1 MNDVARLSHLL
12 RLQAANQG
20 EDRQYFPAI
29 WKAAAHRVSLTSLP
43 SPNERKIES
52 VMGTIPSQSIEQIA
66 AANDIVEVIG
76 SYFPL
81 KRAGANFKALC
92 PFHQEK
98 TPSFHV
104 SPQRQTFHCFGCGV
118 GGSVFRFVMDYEHI
132 DFPSAVRK
140 LAARV
145 GIPVIEERGPSGAED
160 RQVEARRVL
169 LQLHGEAA
177 AWFHDNLI
185 KREFAEPARKYLK
198 QRGIT
203 AEIAKRWQ
211 VGYAPDEWDAF
222 GSWARGR
229 GYDVRDLISSGLI
242 KSKDDADGMPSQKSY
257 DRFRGRIMFPICND
271 VGEVIAFSGRMLQNE
286 AEGAK
291 YLNSP
296 ETPLF
301 RKGSVLFGLNKT
313 KRALIEANCA
323 IVCEGQLDLIT
334 LFEAGITNVVAP
346 QGTAFTESQARVL
359 KRFVNEVVLCFDADA
374 AGKKAAERSLEAL
387 LQNDLIVR
395 VVEMPVGEDP
405 DSLVRRE
412 GREEFEK
419 RIAKA
424 HDFFDYWIDRE
435 AAATDLNSLGA
446 KMQLAR
452 KLAETVSRVQDPLLR
467 GEVMN
472 KMSARLGVSISDF
485 ETLLPKQKREGFSA
499 SERLLSWTSPV
510 PRHDIAMLCLLALRD
525 EEARDF
531 LREQNWREILP
542 QVPDTE
548 ILVRVLESD
557 LRPSEAASLNAFMAT
572 LSPPDEALVSSWLLQ
587 KVPPNAGTMVEKW
600 WLGIRQAVL
609 RRQLEVAQ
617 NRIKRP
623 QLSTGDVVNLQK
635 QILDLQ
641 EQLHELSEFS
651 PARVADS

>member
-1 MNDVARLSHLL
+1 MA
-12 RLQAANQG
+12 
-20 EDRQYFPAI
+20 
-29 WKAAAHRVSLTSLP
+29 
-43 SPNERKIES
+43 
-52 VMGTIPSQSIEQIA
+52 IPSETIEQIA

-98 TPSFHV
+98 TPSFTV

-118 GGSVFRFVMDYEHI
+118 GGSVFRFVMDYEHV

-145 GIPVIEERGPSGAED
+145 GITLIEERGSSGAED
-160 RQVEARRVL
+160 RQHEARRTL
-169 LQLHGEAA
+169 LQLQGEAA
-177 AWFHDNLI
+177 TWFHENLI
-185 KREFAEPARKYLK
+185 RKEFAEPARKYLK
-198 QRGIT
+198 KRGIT
-203 AEIAKRWQ
+203 AEIAKRWRL
-211 VGYAPDEWDAF
+211 GYAPDEWDAF

-229 GYDVRDLISSGLI
+229 GYDTRDLIASGLV
-242 KSKDDADGMPSQKSY
+242 KTKDDAADAPSRSAY

-313 KRALIEANCA
+313 KRALIDANCA

-359 KRFVNEVVLCFDADA
+359 KRFVNEVVLCFDADT
-374 AGKKAAERSLEAL
+374 AGQNAAERSLEAL
-387 LQNDLIVR
+387 LQNELVVR
-395 VVEMPVGEDP
+395 VVEMPAVEDP

-424 HDFFDYWIDRE
+424 HDFFD
-435 AAATDLNSLGA
+435 
-446 KMQLAR
+446 
-452 KLAETVSRVQDPLLR
+452 
-467 GEVMN
+467 
-472 KMSARLGVSISDF
+472 
-485 ETLLPKQKREGFSA
+485 
-499 SERLLSWTSPV
+499 
-510 PRHDIAMLCLLALRD
+510 
-525 EEARDF
+525 
-531 LREQNWREILP
+531 
-542 QVPDTE
+542 
-548 ILVRVLESD
+548 
-557 LRPSEAASLNAFMAT
+557 
-572 LSPPDEALVSSWLLQ
+572 
-587 KVPPNAGTMVEKW
+587 
-600 WLGIRQAVL
+600 
-609 RRQLEVAQ
+609 
-617 NRIKRP
+617 
-623 QLSTGDVVNLQK
+623 
-635 QILDLQ
+635 
-641 EQLHELSEFS
+641 
-651 PARVADS
+651 